1 MSEILPRIALPEVT
15 LTDAPLEPAASGDV
29 GAIAIPVH
37 PAPDAG
43 APRLGGAGERIADR
57 YGVDLLAEASARA
70 DADGVAGTSGWTRT
84 VRLPRALAG
93 HPPLPYE
100 DLPAVV
106 VLLGWGDGSPSAAR
120 RAGLCLGRAGAGLG
134 RLALTLGDA
143 LDAEI
148 LRALVEGFLLAA
160 YRMPRTGHSAVPGAE
175 PARMLS
181 LHGHVAGGAD
191 ALAAARTAARATW
204 LTRLLA
210 ATPSSTKN
218 PEWMARQATALVSDA
233 PMTGGRLAVEVHD
246 EDWLDRQGME
256 AMLAVGGGSATPPRL
271 VVVTWT
277 PDRPLRSVALVGKG
291 ITYDTGGLS
300 LKPRE
305 AMIPMK
311 TDMAGSA
318 TVLSAVLAA
327 ADAGLPVRVS
337 AVLPLA
343 ENALS
348 GSAYRPGDVVRT
360 FDGTTVEISNTD
372 AEGRMVLADAIGWV
386 VDTLQVDDVV
396 DVATLTGA
404 ATLGLGRHHAALYA
418 DSDDLAAALIR
429 AGQDAGEPAWRMP
442 LVEDYRSALA
452 SDVADIGHAVKD
464 PKVGGGSI
472 TAALF
477 LQRFT
482 RQVRWAHLDIAGV
495 GRAGKADGELPAQA
509 PTGFGA
515 RLLVRWLESLA

>member
-1 MSEILPRIALPEVT
+1 
-15 LTDAPLEPAASGDV
+15 
-29 GAIAIPVH
+29 
-37 PAPDAG
+37 
-43 APRLGGAGERIADR
+43 
-57 YGVDLLAEASARA
+57 
-70 DADGVAGTSGWTRT
+70 
-84 VRLPRALAG
+84 
-93 HPPLPYE
+93 
-100 DLPAVV
+100 
-106 VLLGWGDGSPSAAR
+106 
-120 RAGLCLGRAGAGLG
+120 
-134 RLALTLGDA
+134 
-143 LDAEI
+143 
-148 LRALVEGFLLAA
+148 
-160 YRMPRTGHSAVPGAE
+160 
-175 PARMLS
+175 
-181 LHGHVAGGAD
+181 
-191 ALAAARTAARATW
+191 
-204 LTRLLA
+204 
-210 ATPSSTKN
+210 
-218 PEWMARQATALVSDA
+218 
-233 PMTGGRLAVEVHD
+233 
-246 EDWLDRQGME
+246 
-256 AMLAVGGGSATPPRL
+256 
-271 VVVTWT
+271 
-277 PDRPLRSVALVGKG
+277 
-291 ITYDTGGLS
+291 
-300 LKPRE
+300 
-305 AMIPMK
+305 IPMK

-386 VDTLQVDDVV
+386 VDTLQVGDVV

-404 ATLGLGRHHAALYA
+404 ATLGLGRYHAALYA